1 MSVHRGREHWRSR
14 FGFLMAAIGSAV
26 GLGNMWRF
34 SYLTAEHG
42 GAAFVLLYVL
52 MLFFIAVPIL
62 LAEMVIGRGAARGPV
77 QALGFFGGRAWK
89 SLGAVFVAAGFVI
102 ASYYSVIAG
111 WTLRY
116 TLEAIFIGFADDP
129 VGHFTRI
136 SSGGEALAWHLIFMA
151 GSLWIVANG
160 VTGGIERTAVIVM
173 PLLFLVV
180 CGLAVYAATLPGA
193 GPGYAYYLNAED
205 YFAIF
210 SPAVLADAAGQ
221 AFFSLSLGMGAML
234 TYASY
239 LERTTNLPLQSGM
252 IAVADFAIAFIAGLV
267 VFPLLFALGLAQ
279 DVSESTL
286 GALFITLPK
295 AFLELGLVGRA
306 IGALFFAAL
315 VVGALTSL
323 ISLLE
328 VVVASTI
335 DIVDWDRRRAT
346 IVTGIAAAA
355 LGVPAAIHLPVL
367 DAMDQVATH
376 ILLIG
381 GGLALAVFTG
391 WRMED
396 PESEVALGAGHYFW
410 LPLWRRIL
418 RYAVPVV
425 LGLLM
430 LQSVPRTIAN
440 VIALFD

>member
-1 MSVHRGREHWRSR
+1 MSAQGGREHWKSR
-14 FGFLMAAIGSAV
+14 FGFLMAAVGSAV

-52 MLFFIAVPIL
+52 MLFFIAVPVL
-62 LAEMVIGRGAARGPV
+62 LAEMAIGRGAARGPI
-77 QALGFFGGRAWK
+77 QALGFFGGAAWK
-89 SLGAVFVAAGFVI
+89 SLGTVFVAAGFLI

-116 TLEAIFIGFADDP
+116 TLEGIFIGFAADP
-129 VGHFTRI
+129 VAHFNSI
-136 SSGGEALAWHLIFMA
+136 SSGLDALAWHLVFMS

-160 VTGGIERTAVIVM
+160 ITGGIERTAVIVM

-180 CGLAVYAATLPGA
+180 VGLAVYAATLPGSA
-193 GPGYAYYLNAED
+193 AGYAYYLNAQD
-205 YFAIF
+205 YFEIF
-210 SPAVLADAAGQ
+210 SPEVLADAAGQ

-239 LERTTNLPLQSGM
+239 LERTINLPVQSSL
-252 IAVADFAIAFIAGLV
+252 VASTDFAIAFIAGLV
-267 VFPLLFALGLAQ
+267 VFPLLFALGLDQ
-279 DVSESTL
+279 EVQESTL

-295 AFLELGLVGRA
+295 AFLELGVIGRVVGT
-306 IGALFFAAL
+306 LFFAAL

-328 VVVASTI
+328 VVVAS
-335 DIVDWDRRRAT
+335 IVDLVDLDRRRAT
-346 IVTGIAAAA
+346 VAAGIAAA
-355 LGVPAAIHLPVL
+355 LFGVPAAISLSVL

-376 ILLIG
+376 VLLMG
-381 GGLALAVFTG
+381 GGLALAIFTG
-391 WRMED
+391 WVMHD
-396 PESEVALGAGHYFW
+396 PEREVALGAGNYFW
-410 LPLWRRIL
+410 LPLWRRIM
-418 RYAVPVV
+418 RYAVPLV
-425 LGLLM
+425 LGILM
-430 LQSVPRTIAN
+430 MQSVPRTIAN